1 MYLNEGEVLIVSVT
15 MVPIGEIEDMIL
27 EISNTLSELEIK
39 LEDAVEK
46 EQERMFQDKRE
57 ELKVLSSKSEGM
69 SIGIQKVINMET
81 VRSHISYP
89 LKAEYGI

>member
-1 MYLNEGEVLIVSVT
+1 MSVT

-69 SIGIQKVINMET
+69 NIGIQQVINMET
-81 VRSHISYP
+81 RRSHISYP

>member
-1 MYLNEGEVLIVSVT
+1 MSVT

-69 SIGIQKVINMET
+69 SIGIQKAINMET